1 MSNVNIRTAASQA
14 GLTSAEQE
22 QMENLNKL
30 VSSHKVLLSMP
41 TQYAEQAFAQL
52 PKSQQDAHVA
62 MFGGEDPKV
71 QAKRG
76 WLGSAFHYLG
86 KNTKATL
93 AAPFK
98 ALNEVSDFTTRLYRT
113 GAIALDQDVPLFGA
127 GNAFDIANDKGDKIF
142 SPNRITE
149 AKSKFGEN
157 YISVAIKVAQGQKL
171 SEIANNGTEEEKLI
185 AANAAQNKDPLF
197 QDALD
202 SVQAAKY
209 SPGRQLA
216 NLLLPE
222 SMEGSGF
229 LYKGISGVTDA
240 AFRIFSDPT
249 LILGKAKKAYD
260 AGDWLF
266 YNIIGKEQ
274 QTYGRSLIGV
284 INNEARVDRVFAN
297 PKVSNLFN
305 AYGAE
310 LDNLV
315 KARKAND
322 LVAMEVASTQLKR
335 LAPEF
340 GPSAIDEFIKAGVK
354 DATTASNY
362 LKNIQDTTFILR
374 GQAARKTPLI
384 PQLDLAR
391 KTRIFALTT
400 GNKVLNIDKVGQDLV
415 RNLYGIGITPETI
428 VSGLGQQATR
438 IGLAEKAVGKIR
450 QDGSIRLGINQIQ
463 GKVDR
468 FAQKFAITPYFKDNY
483 FDVNGP
489 DAANQVYRLARLG
502 NTKYHSKIITEAF
515 SAGDENQK
523 RQIFKGIWGTLAE
536 TRGWNKSDTGL
547 VQLEQQFARKQRYA
561 PTVLKEEINPA
572 TGKSETISYNPAEF
586 DGQELAVLDWQLSSG
601 IAVPSIMNLDSYA
614 AKGAL
619 LTRMFGPNYKKWAD
633 SITSSWVFFTL
644 AGPRFVIR
652 NSAEDLGAQLAI
664 GGSTWGITKGR
675 FLDTR
680 LNLAK
685 KDGSLGFINRVIRK
699 KDRAAYQAEIADA
712 IKRGDINAVRA
723 VQARAVLEDGIA
735 QKLDKRGA
743 EILNQHIRLGDIDS
757 FSADVSEGSKNAL
770 RGASQYL
777 NVTDDV
783 SKYGKVEAFEVDGI
797 RYKQQTGS
805 SFDNFN
811 PVVSQENRV
820 AWLTTIAV
828 NANSDLGSLAIKNL
842 DSNISRET
850 AINNIRKH
858 LDNLPENARN
868 RFDLYTKPGVTTQR
882 HAEAIYDAVR
892 PYFSKR
898 NGELNTDLLSK
909 IRRVDKDGN
918 VVIDSSGLELNHI
931 PGKGQYDLAPEF
943 ISGPTLIPVLDS
955 DNFPASILDG
965 GWDIMGAANA
975 RISRVPMV
983 NSAVI
988 DIRKTMDD
996 TGFEKSF
1003 MDKATAG
1010 KTGEALEKS
1019 KLNAE
1024 KQIIAIAEDLA
1035 KNKVLAYVDN
1045 PQVRTQFAMSI
1056 RNFARFY
1063 RATEDFYRRAVRI
1076 VRYNP
1081 ESLARLSLTY
1091 EGISHSGFVQTDDNG
1106 DQYFFYPGLAPVYS
1120 VMSRITDVFGWK
1132 DGFKVP
1138 APLEFSGKLKMI
1150 TPSLNPDSLFP
1161 TFAGPLAAVPIS
1173 FLGSAIPQIKELE
1186 GYLLGSYGEDQPL
1199 VSAIFPSHINRFL
1212 QTLNRDE
1219 RNSQYASAARKA
1231 ATYLEATGHGLKPKI
1246 DPQTGLEV
1254 PPTQGELADFQ
1265 DKWQSS
1271 TMTVL
1276 LLRFGFGFFAPAS
1289 PQITLKSDMAK
1300 WVRDNG
1306 ATNYKQVFNQ
1316 MLSANNF
1323 DMDKTAEEW
1332 IKNYP
1337 NQMPYTVSESDKNT
1351 VAKIA
1356 PVESAANW
1364 IEQNSEVMKKY
1375 PQGASFLIP
1384 QSGDF
1389 DFNAYKLLL
1398 KSGLRSNKTMTDFLS
1413 EVQTAKDKNEYFNK
1427 RDEYESNLKTAF
1439 SDSYR
1444 RMLKNEWDV
1453 WSTQFKGVRPM
1464 LQVELGKGA
1473 AGKVEKLRAYEDLR
1487 LMLDNIKFT
1496 NVQPK
1501 TQAVLKSMVEEY
1513 ESYVSIRD
1521 SSFGT
1526 FTKTQEYKESLKA
1539 NVIAKLK
1546 ELASTN
1552 ASAQSA
1558 YNVLFSSLVRE

>member
-1 MSNVNIRTAASQA
+1 VSNVNIRTAASQA
-14 GLTSAEQE
+14 GLTPAEQA
-22 QMENLNKL
+22 QINGLNKL
-30 VSSHKVLLSMP
+30 VTSHKTLLSMP
-41 TQYAEQAFAQL
+41 TQYAEQAFGQL
-52 PKSQQDAHVA
+52 PKSQQEAHVA
-62 MFGGEDPKV
+62 MFGGEDPAV
-71 QAKRG
+71 QTKRG

-86 KNTKATL
+86 KTTKTAL

-113 GAIALDQDVPLFGA
+113 GAIALDQNLDLSK
-127 GNAFDIANDKGDKIF
+127 AFEIANDKGDKVF
-142 SPNRITE
+142 SPDRISD

-157 YISVAIKVAQGQKL
+157 YISVAMKVAAGQKL
-171 SEIANNGTEEEKLI
+171 SDIALNGTEEEKLI
-185 AANAAQNKDPLF
+185 ASNAAQNKDPLF

-202 SVQAAKY
+202 AVQAAKY

-216 NLLLPE
+216 NLILPGFL
-222 SMEGSGF
+222 EGSGF

-240 AFRIFSDPT
+240 AFRVFSDPT
-249 LILGKAKKAYD
+249 LVLGKAKKAYD

-266 YNIIGKEQ
+266 YNVIGKEK
-274 QTYGRSLIGV
+274 QTYGRSLLGV
-284 INNEARVDRVFAN
+284 INDEARVDRVFSN
-297 PKVSNLFN
+297 PKVSDFFN
-305 AYGAE
+305 VYGTE
-310 LDNLV
+310 LDNLA
-315 KARKAND
+315 KARKANN
-322 LVAMEVASTQLKR
+322 LVAMEKASTQLKR

-340 GPSAIDEFIKAGVK
+340 GPSAVDEFIKAGVR

-362 LKNIQDTTFILR
+362 LKNVQDTTFILR

-384 PQLDLAR
+384 PQLDLGR
-391 KTRIFALTT
+391 KTRVLALTT
-400 GNKVLNIDKVGQDLV
+400 GNKILNIDKVGQTLV

-428 VSGLGQQATR
+428 VSGLGQQAER

-450 QDGSIRLGINQIQ
+450 RDGSIRLGINQIQ
-463 GKVDR
+463 GKIDR

-483 FDVNGP
+483 FDVNSP
-489 DAANQVYRLARLG
+489 DAATQVYRLARLG
-502 NTKYHSKIITEAF
+502 NTKYHSKIIAEAF

-536 TRGWNKSDTGL
+536 TRGWNKSDAGL
-547 VQLEQQFARKQRYA
+547 LQLEQQFARKQRYA
-561 PTVLKEEINPA
+561 PTVLKEEVNPA
-572 TGKSETISYNPAEF
+572 TGQLEVKSYNPAEF

-619 LTRMFGPNYKKWAD
+619 LTRILGPNYKKWAD

-652 NSAEDLGAQLAI
+652 NSAEDLAAQVAI

-675 FLDTR
+675 FLNTR

-685 KDGSLGFINRVIRK
+685 KDGKLGFINRVIRK
-699 KDRAAYQAEIADA
+699 NDRAAYQKEIADA
-712 IKRGDINAVRA
+712 IERGDINAVRA

-735 QKLDKRGA
+735 QKVDKRGA
-743 EILNQHIRLGDIDS
+743 EILNQHILLGDIDS
-757 FSADVSEGSKNAL
+757 LAADVSEGSKNAL

-797 RYKQQTGS
+797 RYKQQTGT

-828 NANSDLGSLAIKNL
+828 NANSDLGSIAIKNL
-842 DSNISRET
+842 DPSISREV

-858 LDNLPENARN
+858 LENLPENARN

-898 NGELNTDLLSK
+898 NGDLNTDLLSK
-909 IRRVDKDGN
+909 IRKTDKDGN
-918 VVIDSSGLELNHI
+918 IVVDASDLELSNI
-931 PGKGQYDLAPEF
+931 PGKGQFDLAPEF

-955 DNFPASILDG
+955 DNFASSIFDK
-965 GWDIMGAANA
+965 GWDSMGAANA
-975 RISRVPMV
+975 RISRIPLV
-983 NSAVI
+983 NYAVI
-988 DIRKTMDD
+988 DIRKTMDE

-1003 MDKATAG
+1003 MDRATAG
-1010 KTGEALEKS
+1010 KTGEALEKA
-1019 KLNAE
+1019 KLNAQ

-1063 RATEDFYRRAVRI
+1063 RATEDFYRRVVRT

-1081 ESLARLSLTY
+1081 ESIARASLTY
-1091 EGISHSGFVQTDDNG
+1091 EGVSHSGFVQTDDNG

-1120 VMSRITDVFGWK
+1120 VMSRITNVFGWK

-1173 FLGSAIPQIKELE
+1173 FLGSAIPQIKDLE

-1199 VSAIFPSHINRFL
+1199 VSAVFPSHINRFL

-1231 ATYLEATGHGLKPKI
+1231 ATYLEATGHGVKPKI

-1254 PPTQGELADFQ
+1254 PPTQGELAAFQ

-1276 LLRFGFGFFAPAS
+1276 LMRFAFGFFAPAS

-1323 DMDKTAEEW
+1323 DIDKTTEEW

-1337 NQMPYTVSESDKNT
+1337 DQMPYTISESDKNT

-1356 PVESAANW
+1356 PVEAAANW
-1364 IEQNSEVMKKY
+1364 IDQNPELMKKY
-1375 PQGASFLIP
+1375 PEGASFLIP

-1389 DFNAYKLLL
+1389 DFGAYKLIM

-1427 RDEYESNLKTAF
+1427 RDEYEANLKTAF

-1444 RMLKNEWDV
+1444 RMLKEEWDV

-1473 AGKVEKLRAYEDLR
+1473 AGKIEKLRAYEDLR
-1487 LMLDNIKFT
+1487 LMLDDPKFT
-1496 NVQPK
+1496 DVQPK
-1501 TQAVLKSMVEEY
+1501 TQAVLKSMVKEY
-1513 ESYVSIRD
+1513 ENYVSVRD

-1526 FTKTQEYKESLKA
+1526 FTKTQEYKELLKA
-1539 NVIAKLK
+1539 NVIARLK

>member
-1 MSNVNIRTAASQA
+1 VSDINIRSAATQA
-14 GLTSAEQE
+14 GLTPAEKAQADG
-22 QMENLNKL
+22 LAKL
-30 VSSHKVLLSMP
+30 VKSHKTLLSMP
-41 TQYAEQAFAQL
+41 AQYAEQAFSEL
-52 PKSQQDAHVA
+52 SKSQQNAHVA
-62 MFGGEDPKV
+62 MFGGEDPEVKT
-71 QAKRG
+71 KRG
-76 WLGSAFHYLG
+76 WLGGAFHYLG
-86 KNTKATL
+86 KSAKTAIV
-93 AAPFK
+93 APFK
-98 ALNEVSDFTTRLYRT
+98 ALNEISDFTTRLYRT
-113 GAIALDQDVPLFGA
+113 GAIALDQNLDLSE
-127 GNAFDIANDKGDKIF
+127 AFDVANDKGDKVF
-142 SPNRITE
+142 SPDRIAA
-149 AKSKFGEN
+149 AKSQFGNN
-157 YISVAIKVAQGQKL
+157 YVSVAMKIASGQKL
-171 SEIANNGTEEEKLI
+171 SDIANNGTEEEKAI
-185 AANAAQNKDPLF
+185 AAKAAQLQESGDADFLL
-197 QDALD
+197 QDVIDA
-202 SVQAAKY
+202 VQAAKY

-216 NLLLPE
+216 NLIPFLPE
-222 SMEGSGF
+222 KGF

-240 AFRIFSDPT
+240 AFRIFTDPI
-249 LILGKAKKAYD
+249 LVLGKAKKAYD
-260 AGDWLF
+260 AGNWLLF
-266 YNIIGKEQ
+266 NVIGKEKQ
-274 QTYGRSLIGV
+274 SYGRSLLGV
-284 INNEARVDRVFAN
+284 INNDARVDRVFAN
-297 PKVSNLFN
+297 PKVTEFFDV
-305 AYGAE
+305 YGKG
-310 LDNLV
+310 LDDLA
-315 KARKAND
+315 KARKSKN
-322 LVAMEVASTQLKR
+322 LVAGEEISTKLKR

-340 GPSAIDEFIKAGVK
+340 GPSAIDEFIRAGIK

-362 LKNIQDTTFILR
+362 LKNVQDVTFILR

-384 PQLDLAR
+384 PQLDAAR
-391 KTRIFALTT
+391 KARVLALTA
-400 GNKVLNIDKVGQDLV
+400 GNKVLNIDKVGQTLV

-428 VSGLGQQATR
+428 VSGLGQQAQR
-438 IGLAEKAVGKIR
+438 IGQAEKAVGKIKK
-450 QDGSIRLGINQIQ
+450 DGSIRLGIEQIQ

-468 FAQKFAITPYFKDNY
+468 FAQKFAITPYFKNNF
-483 FDVNGP
+483 FDVNSP
-489 DAANQVYRLARLG
+489 DAATQVYRLARLS
-502 NTKYHSKIITEAF
+502 NTKYHSKIIAEAF

-536 TRGWNKSDTGL
+536 TRGWNKSDSGL

-561 PTVLKEEINPA
+561 PTVLKEEVNPA
-572 TGKSETISYNPAEF
+572 TGKLETVAYNPSNF
-586 DGQELAVLDWQLSSG
+586 DGEELAVLEWQLSSG
-601 IAVPSIMNLDSYA
+601 IAVPSILNLDSYA

-619 LTRMFGPNYKKWAD
+619 LTRLFGPNYKKWAD

-644 AGPRFVIR
+644 AGPRFIIR
-652 NSAEDLGAQLAI
+652 NSAEDLLAQVAI
-664 GGSTWGITKGR
+664 GRSTWGITKGR

-685 KDGSLGFINRVIRK
+685 ENGNLGFINRVIRK
-699 KDRAAYQAEIADA
+699 KDRAAYQKEIADA
-712 IKRGDINAVRA
+712 IKKGDIDAVRA
-723 VQARAVLEDGIA
+723 VQARAVLEDGIG

-757 FSADVSEGSKNAL
+757 LSADVSEGSKNAL

-777 NVTDDV
+777 NVTEDV
-783 SKYGKVEAFEVDGI
+783 SKYGKVEAFEINGVK
-797 RYKQQTGS
+797 YKQQTGS

-842 DSNISRET
+842 DPKISRAQ
-850 AINNIRKH
+850 AIENIRKY

-898 NGELNTDLLSK
+898 NGDLNTDLLSK
-909 IRRVDKDGN
+909 IRKTDKDGN
-918 VVIDSSGLELNHI
+918 IVVDASDLELSNI
-931 PGKGQYDLAPEF
+931 PGKGEFDLAPEF
-943 ISGPTLIPVLDS
+943 ISGPTLVPVLDS
-955 DNFPASILDG
+955 DNFPASIFDK
-965 GWDIMGAANA
+965 GWDSMGAANA
-975 RISRVPMV
+975 RISRVPLV

-988 DIRKTMDD
+988 DIRKTMDE
-996 TGFEKSF
+996 TGFEKALMS
-1003 MDKATAG
+1003 KATAG
-1010 KTGEALEKS
+1010 KTGDALEKA

-1035 KNKVLAYVDN
+1035 KNRVLAYVDN
-1045 PQVRTQFAMSI
+1045 PQIRSQLAMSI

-1063 RATEDFYRRAVRI
+1063 RATEDFYRRVGRA

-1081 ESLARLSLTY
+1081 ESLARASLTY
-1091 EGISHSGFVQTDDNG
+1091 EGVSHSGFVQTDDNG

-1173 FLGSAIPQIKELE
+1173 FLGSAIPQIKDLE

-1199 VSAIFPSHINRFL
+1199 ISAVFPSHINRFL

-1231 ATYLEATGHGLKPKI
+1231 ATYLEAAGYGVKPKI
-1246 DPQTGLEV
+1246 DPVTGLEV
-1254 PPTQGELADFQ
+1254 PPTAGELAAFQ

-1271 TMTVL
+1271 TMTVML
-1276 LLRFGFGFFAPAS
+1276 MRFVFGFFAPAS

-1306 ATNYKQVFNQ
+1306 ATNFKQVFNQ
-1316 MLSANNF
+1316 MLSDNNF
-1323 DMDKTAEEW
+1323 DVDKTTEEW
-1332 IKNYP
+1332 IKRYP
-1337 NQMPYTVSESDKNT
+1337 DQMPYTVSESEKNT

-1356 PVESAANW
+1356 PVENAANW
-1364 IEQNSEVMKKY
+1364 IDQNSELMRKY
-1375 PQGASFLIP
+1375 PQGAPFLIP
-1384 QSGDF
+1384 QAGDF
-1389 DFNAYKLLL
+1389 DFNAYKLLMN
-1398 KSGLRSNKTMTDFLS
+1398 SGLRSSKLLTDFLS
-1413 EVQTAKDKNEYFNK
+1413 EVQTAKDKQEYFAK

-1444 RMLKNEWDV
+1444 RMVRDEWET

-1464 LQVELGKGA
+1464 LQLELGKGG
-1473 AGKVEKLRAYEDLR
+1473 AGKVEKLRAYKDLT
-1487 LMLDNIKFT
+1487 LMLDDPAYTAI
-1496 NVQPK
+1496 QPK
-1501 TQAVLKSMVEEY
+1501 TQKVLKAMVQEY
-1513 ESYVSIRD
+1513 EDYISVRD

-1526 FTKTQEYKESLKA
+1526 FTNTQEYKDLLKA

-1552 ASAQSA
+1552 SSANSA